1 MILSDVHIK
10 IKDKDLEVDFSY
22 VYIVRS
28 YIHFCSI
35 FGNACVVCVLIQ
47 VEVAS
52 KLYQYLYRYCSLVY
66 VHVHVLSNYYRTE
79 FQIIIYIKYPLQ
91 N

>member
-1 MILSDVHIK
+1 MDSSPKLLILSDVHTN

-52 KLYQYLYRYCSLVY
+52 KLYQNLYRYCSLVY
-66 VHVHVLSNYYRTE
+66 VHVLHVLSNNYRTE
-79 FQIIIYIKYPLQ
+79 L
-91 N
+91 